1 MNYIVT
7 TTINPPTKALKLFA
21 QMKDWKL
28 IVVGDMKTPHEAYLD
43 YHYLSPKEQD
53 KKYQFISDKIGWNC
67 IQRRNIGII
76 EAWSLGA
83 DIIALVDDDNIPY
96 ENWGKNLS
104 IGKKIIADYYTT
116 KNEVFDPLSV
126 TNYPHLWHRGFPISL
141 LSVKNEIEYAGQKE
155 ITPLIQADLWNGDP
169 DVDAICRITYSPE
182 VEFNITRPFFANKPG
197 PFNSQNTFLHRS
209 VFPKYFL
216 YPHIGRMDDIWA
228 SYTVREY
235 PMVYAPASVYQAR
248 NKHNLINDMKNELL
262 GYEKTLDF
270 LHGESI
276 IDMEAYIAYKKYFTT
291 WIKA

>member
-1 MNYIVT
+1 MKAIVC

-21 QMKDWKL
+21 QMKDWQL
-28 IVVGDMKTPHEAYLD
+28 FVVGDMKTPHEAYVD
-43 YHYLSPKEQD
+43 YRYLSPKEQD
-53 KKYQFISDKIGWNC
+53 KKYQSISGKIGWNC

-104 IGKKIIADYYTT
+104 IGKKITADYYTT
-116 KNEVFDPLSV
+116 RNEIFDPLSV

-141 LSVKNEIEYAGQKE
+141 LKTKNNVEYSGVRD
-155 ITPLIQADLWNGDP
+155 IVPMIQADLWDGDP
-169 DVDAICRITYSPE
+169 DIDAICRITHSPT
-182 VEFNITRPFFANKPG
+182 VKLNVVRPFFANKPG
-197 PFNSQNTFLHRS
+197 PFNSQNTFFHRD

-235 PMVYAPASVYQAR
+235 PMVYASASVYQQR
-248 NKHNLINDMKNELL
+248 NEHNLVNDMRAELL
-262 GYEKTLDF
+262 GYEKTMDF
-270 LHGESI
+270 IHGEKL
-276 IDMEAYIAYKKYFTT
+276 IDNDAYIAYRNYFYSRR
-291 WIKA
+291 KV